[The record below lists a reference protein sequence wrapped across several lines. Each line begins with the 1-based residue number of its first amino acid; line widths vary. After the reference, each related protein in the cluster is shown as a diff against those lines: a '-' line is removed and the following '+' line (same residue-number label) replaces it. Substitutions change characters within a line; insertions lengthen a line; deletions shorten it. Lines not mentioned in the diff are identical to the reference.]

1 MPKQKKILLLGGDNL
16 LLPVIEAAHKLGCY
30 VITVDYLPDNVAHQY
45 SDEYQYASTV
55 DKEAVLEIAKKCQ
68 IDAVLTFT
76 DSGVVTAGYVADQI
90 GLPSP
95 GPYKSIQIL
104 QNKGLFRKFL
114 TEHGFNVP
122 KAKSYTDKAVALV
135 EKDEWKYPII
145 VKPVDAAGSKGV
157 TKVNQPDELPKAID
171 FAIEYSFSNEFIIE
185 AWIEQDGCSSDT
197 DSFSLN
203 GKFQIITFSSQ
214 RFDSQAANPYAPAA
228 YSWPSTMGKKVEQ
241 ELASE
246 LQRLITLL
254 GMRTSI
260 YNIETRL
267 GVDGK
272 PYIMEVSPRGG
283 GNRLAE
289 VVRYATG
296 VDMITNAVRGA
307 LGMPIEEIGSWDY
320 NGHWAEIMLHSYS
333 NGEFQSLDIS
343 EDVQPYVRD
352 LSLWVKKG
360 DIIHEF
366 DSARY
371 AIGSLILCFP
381 NEQIML
387 DKLSHQSDWLKVNV
401 K

>member
-1 MPKQKKILLLGGDNL
+1 MSEQKKILLLGGDHL

-30 VITVDYLPDNVAHQY
+30 VITVDYLPDNIAHKY

-76 DSGVVTAGYVADQI
+76 DSGVVTAGYVAEQL

-95 GPYKSIQIL
+95 GPYKSIQLL

-122 KAKSYTDKAVALV
+122 KAKSYTDKAAALV

-157 TKVNQPDELPKAID
+157 TKVNQPDELSKAID

-228 YSWPSTMGKKVEQ
+228 YSWPSTMGKEVEQ

-343 EDVQPYVRD
+343 EDVQPYIRD
-352 LSLWVKKG
+352 LSLCVKKG
-360 DIIHEF
+360 DMIHEF
-366 DSARY
+366 ESARY

-381 NEQIML
+381 DEQMML
-387 DKLSHQSDWLKVNV
+387 DKLAHQSDWLKVIV
-401 K
+401 D